1 MSQVVTFFD
10 GQTDWSVMGPELW
23 EQVGTTMY
31 MVGIGMLIGG
41 FVGLLMG
48 LLLYL
53 TRPGNLLQNA
63 VVFTVLNV
71 LINIV
76 RPIPFI
82 IFVTAIGPLTRV
94 VVGTTLGPTAGAFA
108 ITFMAAFAFA
118 RLVEQNLVAL
128 DPGVIEAARAMGASK
143 FRVIWSVVIP
153 EALGPLILAYV
164 LVHRC
169 GGHVRDGGGYWRA
182 RARRVRA
189 ASGVCTVQLGNYVRD
204 GGCHH
209 YHRSVRPV
217 LGELPGPK
225 SDAAWLTDVTATVG
239 GGSVVRR
246 WVPLRL
252 LCEHRT
258 VSTLPA

>member
-1 MSQVVTFFD
+1 MSRVVTFFD

-153 EALGPLILAYV
+153 EALGPLILAYTFLFIGV
-164 LVHRC
+164 VDMSAMVGAI
-169 GGHVRDGGGYWRA
+169 GGQGLGEFALRQGYA
-182 RARRVRA
+182 RFNWEITFV
-189 ASGVCTVQLGNYVRD
+189 TVVVIIIIVQFAQFLGNFLAR
-204 GGCHH
+204 
-209 YHRSVRPV
+209 
-217 LGELPGPK
+217 K
-225 SDAAWLTDVTATVG
+225 AM
-239 GGSVVRR
+239 RR
-246 WVPLRL
+246 G
-252 LCEHRT
+252 
-258 VSTLPA
+258 